1 MKNNKTF
8 KLLPLALATAMSA
21 ETMAAITLYDQ
32 DETSFSVDGLFNTYY
47 VNSDAT
53 DVAGTPDQ
61 SQSRIK
67 MGFLPNYIGFNF
79 SKKVDGLT
87 MGGRSS
93 FWVSTS
99 DTDVNRRGED
109 AGTSTL
115 IDIRQFYATVD
126 GEFGQVLLG
135 KDFSLFNRSNILT
148 DEILLGYGQTITTG
162 DDGANVS
169 FGNIGTGYLY
179 PFPTSQITYRSPDLN
194 GFNIAVGL
202 LDPSKSAKATEATD
216 DAPASPD
223 SVETAP
229 RIEGEATYSFSND
242 MLSAK
247 GWLGFMTQ
255 KSKHEGNEIKSSGT
269 SYGVNVKFS
278 GLSLSASG
286 FTAEGVGAAGLSHLV
301 IADDDAEVDGK
312 LLQLSYSIGSERFV
326 ISKGENEG
334 GTTKG
339 ASDLDLEN
347 QTIAWFHS
355 VNSNLILV
363 AEHNKAEQNDTE
375 IKTLALGAVVTF

>member
-135 KDFSLFNRSNILT
+135 KDFSLFNRSNILG
-148 DEILLGYGQTITTG
+148 DEILLGYGQTITVG
-162 DDGANVS
+162 DDAANVS

-202 LDPSKSAKATEATD
+202 LDPAKKSAT
-216 DAPASPD
+216 
-223 SVETAP
+223 SVETSP
-229 RIEGEATYSFSND
+229 RIEGEATYSFSMD
-242 MLSAK
+242 AVSGKA
-247 GWLGFMTQ
+247 WLGMMTQ
-255 KSKHEGNEIKSSGT
+255 KSKDAGVETKSSGT

-312 LLQLSYSIGSERFV
+312 LLQASYSIGSERFV

-334 GTTKG
+334 GSTKG

-363 AEHNKAEQNDTE
+363 AEHSKAEQNDTE